1 MSDDKQILNFLRG
14 KKEDE
19 KSRSD
24 KSSSGSDPVWDTVW
38 DWSGRYEGK
47 INPDT
52 DAAWNRF
59 KASTRPVRKL
69 RPSYVKWINAAA
81 IALAMGI
88 LAWIWIN
95 KAPSLE
101 SVRTLAT
108 ERKEIRLDDGTK
120 VILNHNSSLQFA
132 KNLAGSTERKVI
144 LKGEAYFDV
153 AHDEDKQF
161 VIAAGDATITV
172 LGTAFNVRAYPTEA
186 GVEVEVE
193 RGTVQLSDEAHQVI
207 LHAGEKGEWRPGME
221 MQAEKSPGLNAQSWR
236 TGRLVF
242 ASLPVSKAVKALE
255 RNYEVKIDI
264 SNSGIQDCVLTSNF
278 DKESLNR
285 VFTILSKYYGVKVVA
300 KGAGN
305 YELTGGQC
313 H

>member
-19 KSRSD
+19 KDRSNRT
-24 KSSSGSDPVWDTVW
+24 SSGNDPVLESVW
-38 DWSGRYEGK
+38 DLSGRYEGK
-47 INPDT
+47 FNPDA

-59 KASTRPVRKL
+59 KATARPVRKL
-69 RPSYVKWINAAA
+69 KPNYFRWINAAA
-81 IALAMGI
+81 IALAMGV

-95 KAPSLE
+95 KAPSLQ
-101 SVRTLAT
+101 SVRTLAS

-120 VILNHNSSLQFA
+120 VILNHNSSLHFA
-132 KNLAGSTERKVI
+132 KNLIGEQERKVV
-144 LKGEAYFDV
+144 LEGEAYFDV
-153 AHDEDKQF
+153 AHDKDKQF

-172 LGTAFNVRAYPTEA
+172 LGTAFNVRAYPGEA

-193 RGTVQLSDEAHQVI
+193 RGIVQLGDESHKVV
-207 LHAGEKGEWRPGME
+207 LHAGEKSEWRPGIAL
-221 MQAEKSPGLNAQSWR
+221 QAEKSPGLNAQSWR

-242 ASLPVSKAVKALE
+242 ASLPLSNAMKALE

-264 SNSGIQDCVLTSNF
+264 SHSGIQDCVLTSNF
-278 DKESLNR
+278 DKEPLNR
-285 VFTILSKYYGVKVVA
+285 VFAILSKIYGVKVVD